1 MQNALKFDV
10 FQENPKAQASCPVC
24 GSQAP
29 SFDEVAP
36 MESRDSPRGGQ
47 EVMQLAECRHCD
59 HRWTW
64 RNRSGARRLGL
75 VADESLSSPRR
86 VPGLR
91 GVASAA

>member
-10 FQENPKAQASCPVC
+10 FQETPEAEASCPVC
-24 GSQAP
+24 GSQAL

-36 MESRDSPRGGQ
+36 IENSDSSPGGQ

-64 RNRSGARRLGL
+64 RNRSGPPRLGV
-75 VADESLSSPRR
+75 VADGAPSSPRR

>member
-10 FQENPKAQASCPVC
+10 FQETPKTQAQCPVC
-24 GSQAP
+24 GSDAL

-36 MESRDSPRGGQ
+36 MESSDSSAGGQ
-47 EVMQLAECRHCD
+47 EAMQLAECRHCD
-59 HRWTW
+59 HRWPW
-64 RNRSGARRLGL
+64 RNRSEPRRLGA
-75 VADESLSSPRR
+75 VAAEAPSSPRR

>member
-1 MQNALKFDV
+1 MQNALKFDA
-10 FQENPKAQASCPVC
+10 FQETPKAQASCPVC
-24 GSQAP
+24 GSQAL

-36 MESRDSPRGGQ
+36 MESRDSPWGGQ

-64 RNRSGARRLGL
+64 LNRSGSQRLEM
-75 VADESLSSPRR
+75 VADEAPSSPRR